1 MSRLV
6 LSRRNQNRSIMNT
19 LTKQMTRP
27 LTRPQGHRKR
37 KLVNLRTVSS
47 AAKWLRKNRHHYE
60 TRD

>member
-1 MSRLV
+1 
-6 LSRRNQNRSIMNT
+6 MNT